1 MTQWSEHL
9 SDIFLHLTGTGNLI
23 IPVILFFFSV
33 ALLNVTP
40 RDLGSAFS
48 HFSHTTELGKILA
61 TEY

>member
-9 SDIFLHLTGTGNLI
+9 LDIFLHLTGTGNLI

-33 ALLNVTP
+33 PLLNVTP